1 MYRAFNVNN
10 KKFNSDY
17 FSESQSKGLILFVE
31 FSLHWVRIHLETILF
46 LEIICEFVVF
56 TI

>member
-31 FSLHWVRIHLETILF
+31 FSLHWVRIHLEAILF